1 MKRQCEVVKECSSP
15 SAFYVMDVC
24 AGGWAMRSCASHVDV
39 ARGMFP
45 AAIVYDERKDTA

>member
-1 MKRQCEVVKECSSP
+1 MERKCGVVKGCP
-15 SAFYVMDVC
+15 APAAFYVMDVC
-24 AGGWAMRSCASHVDV
+24 AGGWAMWSCASHVDV